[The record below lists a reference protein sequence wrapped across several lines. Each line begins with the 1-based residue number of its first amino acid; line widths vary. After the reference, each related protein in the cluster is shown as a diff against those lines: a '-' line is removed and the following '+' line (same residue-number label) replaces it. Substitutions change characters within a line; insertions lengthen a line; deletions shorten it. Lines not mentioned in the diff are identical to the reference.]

1 MKALSNIP
9 DLLTIPIN
17 SINPKDLIIL
27 PSMVMERDT
36 EDLIM
41 KKIDKEDLV
50 EEKDLIIKEAIRVP
64 IIENSTENLKKIM
77 TFLLMILR
85 EMRSWLKL
93 FLSKNYKMKVVIYI
107 FKKQK
112 YDSFSLWPRLF
123 KLINKE
129 PINI

>member
-1 MKALSNIP
+1 LKALSNIP

-85 EMRSWLKL
+85 EMRS
-93 FLSKNYKMKVVIYI
+93 
-107 FKKQK
+107 
-112 YDSFSLWPRLF
+112 
-123 KLINKE
+123 
-129 PINI
+129 